1 MNVQKSDR
9 ISRKHIK
16 HISSNRF
23 DRDNKI
29 QFFSSNQR
37 ALKLSSNFLRK
48 HAPFSFS
55 SIESYWK
62 NLSNRVLRTGKI
74 HQLYRFNLSLSLKKK
89 RRLSSL
95 FRTLVLR
102 RDTDQ
107 FLFCLERTNSPSF
120 RGKEKNLIDA
130 HYRATHNNNTRD
142 TLETSSH
149 QTFPLPP
156 KKQGG
161 WTQVT
166 LSESEYS

>member
-9 ISRKHIK
+9 ISRNIK
-16 HISSNRF
+16 HISSNRL

-37 ALKLSSNFLRK
+37 ALKLSSNSLRK
-48 HAPFSFS
+48 HASSSFP

-130 HYRATHNNNTRD
+130 HYRATHNNNTRG

>member
-1 MNVQKSDR
+1 MYKRAIEYLATLNIFRATDWTETTRYNFSHR
-9 ISRKHIK
+9 INELWNSPRIPSENTPHFPFLQSNLTEKIYPIAFSEQERFINFIAL
-16 HISSNRF
+16 IS
-23 DRDNKI
+23 
-29 QFFSSNQR
+29 
-37 ALKLSSNFLRK
+37 
-48 HAPFSFS
+48 
-55 SIESYWK
+55 
-62 NLSNRVLRTGKI
+62 
-74 HQLYRFNLSLSLKKK
+74 LSLLKKK

-130 HYRATHNNNTRD
+130 HYRATHNNNTRG

-149 QTFPLPP
+149 QTFPP